1 MSDTASTAAPASA
14 PAPSAPGQSGTLDDL
29 MLAMDVV
36 DTLRHDETLVLRELD
51 ESRREEELME
61 RLRGI
66 YRGQGIDVPDR
77 ILREGVKGLKES
89 RFVYTPPPPSTA
101 VTLARL
107 WVRRGRVGVALVV
120 VGALA
125 IGGWIAYDRSVNAP
139 VREARETFATAR
151 MVMASEARTPEARQ
165 KLDDLIATG
174 ETALRRGDTAGVR
187 AAVASIDALQADLLR
202 TYDLMVVSRPGEPS
216 GLSRIPDRNPNARN
230 YYLIV
235 EAIGPNGQPVSLPVV
250 SEEDGKRTTTSKW
263 GVRVSQPVYDAVV
276 RDKQDDGI
284 IQNRRLGSKRRGST
298 AVEWAVPM
306 PAGTAGAIT
315 SW

>member
-1 MSDTASTAAPASA
+1 MSDTTPAAAPAPAA
-14 PAPSAPGQSGTLDDL
+14 PAQSGTLDDL

-61 RLRGI
+61 RLRSI

-120 VGALA
+120 LVAVA
-125 IGGWIAYDRSVNAP
+125 VGGWIAYDRSVNAP

-151 MVMASEARTPEARQ
+151 MVMASEARSPEAKQ
-165 KLDDLIATG
+165 KLEDLIVTG
-174 ETALRRGDTAGVR
+174 ETALRRGDAVSVR
-187 AAVASIDALQADLLR
+187 AAVNAIEALQADLLR

-235 EAIGPNGQPVSLPVV
+235 EAIGPNGQPLSLPVV
-250 SEEDGKRTTTSKW
+250 SEEDGKRTTVSKW

-284 IQNRRLGSKRRGST
+284 IQNRRLGSKRRGSI

-306 PAGTAGAIT
+306 PSGTGGAIT

>member
-1 MSDTASTAAPASA
+1 MSDVSPAAAPARA
-14 PAPSAPGQSGTLDDL
+14 GALDDL

-61 RLRGI
+61 RLRSI

-101 VTLARL
+101 VTLAKL
-107 WVRRGRVGVALVV
+107 WVRRGRVAVAAVAVVAL
-120 VGALA
+120 GL
-125 IGGWIAYDRSVNAP
+125 GGWFAYDQAVDRP
-139 VREARETFATAR
+139 MREARAAIASAR
-151 MVMASEARTPEARQ
+151 TVLLPESRTPEARQ
-165 KLDDLIATG
+165 KLDDLIVTG
-174 ETALRRGDTAGVR
+174 ETALQRGDR
-187 AAVASIDALQADLLR
+187 PAAQAAAASLEALR
-202 TYDLMVVSRPGEPS
+202 TQLTSTYDVMIVSRPGEPS
-216 GLSRIPDRNPNARN
+216 GVFRIPDRNRSARN

-235 EAIGPNGQPVSLPVV
+235 EAIGPNGQPVALPIV
-250 SEEDGKRTTTSKW
+250 SEEDGQRSVTSKW
-263 GVRVSQPVYDAVV
+263 GVRVSQQVYDAVV

-284 IQNRRLGSKRRGST
+284 IQNRRLGTKRRGALT
-298 AVEWAVPM
+298 PDWAVPM
-306 PAGTAGAIT
+306 PSGTGGAIT